1 MEADR
6 AGGEGRETEGPWG
19 SDHLATSLH
28 TGWRKT
34 GMKWSTPSLG
44 SRDGAGQQQQTSL
57 LLYVFF

>member
-19 SDHLATSLH
+19 SDHLAT
-28 TGWRKT
+28 
-34 GMKWSTPSLG
+34 PSLG